1 MFPSFNFKEYELV
14 TSNNGAFTGVEVDLM
29 LEILK
34 DWQKTPGR
42 PYTLL
47 ELRDGKTLVA
57 FAIIHQVT
65 GRNFTFDIRF
75 IVLDRDYRSTSAI
88 QHLFEMIDEEL
99 LKKIPFAVIRIE
111 ISSIK
116 RNSLGANALENA
128 SYCQIGHIAAY
139 YGENDDFFFYIKA
152 IFRNPPN
159 FIKISKPF
167 EDELSSATPLEEI
180 HTQEQGR

>member
-14 TSNNGAFTGVEVDLM
+14 TSNTNAFTGVEVDL
-29 LEILK
+29 LVEILK
-34 DWQKTPGR
+34 DWQQAPGN
-42 PYTLL
+42 PYILL

-57 FAIIHQVT
+57 FAIINQVS
-65 GRNFTFDIRF
+65 GRNFTFDVRF
-75 IVLDRDYRSTSAI
+75 IVLDRDYRSTTAV

-99 LKKIPFAVIRIE
+99 LKKIPFAVIRVE
-111 ISSIK
+111 ISSVK
-116 RNSLGANALENA
+116 KASLGENALENA

-167 EDELSSATPLEEI
+167 EDELPSAGPLEEV
-180 HTQEQGR
+180 HMQE